1 MSIARSSLVFAA
13 GTLISRISGLAR
25 DVVTTH
31 ILGAGPLHDA
41 FVVAQ
46 RIPNLLRD
54 MLAEGALGSSFT
66 KVYTGLKE
74 QDPEGADRLLFQMLY
89 LSFLIMLALVVLG
102 ISAAPQLVDFMSLG
116 EETSPVF
123 RQNAVT
129 LTKILFPSLGMSVLG
144 AVAMGALYQKGRFF
158 FNAIIPVLANLG
170 VIAGGLFLGEALL
183 RFAPHWVERSGD
195 ARVLGLAWGTILGF
209 FVQMLA
215 ALWSVRTTLFGL
227 CRQLG
232 KSLPWTPEIKQVLK
246 LMGPA
251 VIATSAAPINSI
263 VNTNFA
269 TSVGPGAVTWL
280 TYAFRILQLPIGIF
294 GVAVGVYA
302 LPALT
307 RAVIKAGKR
316 VDSEVTRQLQQAC
329 VFVTW
334 LLVPCMLFALVNH
347 QRIID
352 FLFRHGHYS
361 QLDSIYTGQALF
373 AYSLSMV
380 AYGLIKVMTAF
391 YYATDKTSFAMK
403 VSLLS
408 IATNVLGNLLFVHR
422 FGHVGLALTS
432 SLTLSLNAGILVWGS
447 SRMGARWDRKDLKD
461 QLFWL
466 VVASLCY
473 LLLSYVNGASAAWI
487 ERAFRL
493 WESSLGQLTLF
504 QEGWAHKSLALLPKL
519 LDFLLLSFQGFLLL
533 VSFGVFALRQ
543 KAGSWP
549 GTIHFLKRSL
559 KRFRS

>member
-1 MSIARSSLVFAA
+1 MSIARSSLFFAA
-13 GTLISRISGLAR
+13 GTLISRVSGLVR

-66 KVYTGLKE
+66 KVYTSLKE
-74 QDPEGADRLLFQMLY
+74 QNSEGADRLLFQMLY
-89 LSFLIMLALVVLG
+89 LSFLVMLSLIMLG
-102 ISAAPQLVDFMSLG
+102 IWAAPDLVAFMSLG
-116 EETSPVF
+116 GESSEIY
-123 RQNAVT
+123 QLNAVS
-129 LTKILFPSLGMSVLG
+129 LTQILFPSLGMSVIG

-158 FNAIIPVLANLG
+158 FNAVIPVLANLG
-170 VIAGGLFLGEALL
+170 VIFGGLVLGDLL
-183 RFAPHWVERSGD
+183 QTYSPEWVAGSGD

-209 FVQMLA
+209 LIQMLA
-215 ALWSVRTTLFGL
+215 AIWSVRAPLIY
-227 CRQLG
+227 CG
-232 KSLPWTPEIKQVLK
+232 KSLWKDLPWSGDIKLVLK

-269 TSVGPGAVTWL
+269 TGVGPGAVTWL

-316 VDSEVTRQLQQAC
+316 VDSEVSAQLQQAC
-329 VFVTW
+329 TFVSW
-334 LLVPCMLFALVNH
+334 LLLPCMMFALVNH

-352 FLFRHGHYS
+352 FLFRHGHYTAA
-361 QLDSIYTGQALF
+361 DAEATGRALF
-373 AYSLSMV
+373 AYSLSML

-403 VSLLS
+403 VSLFS
-408 IATNVLGNLLFVHR
+408 IASNVLGNMLFVHR

-432 SLTLSLNAGILVWGS
+432 SMTLSLNAAILVWGS
-447 SRMGARWDRKDLKD
+447 KRMGADWNLAELKK
-461 QLFWL
+461 
-466 VVASLCY
+466 
-473 LLLSYVNGASAAWI
+473 NGAWLALGAAVYLSVSLLNPGLERIIAGFLANWRQIDNLIFLSLHGSLVLLCFGFSALRMRSGSWAAAL
-487 ERAFRL
+487 ELGR
-493 WESSLGQLTLF
+493 SSL
-504 QEGWAHKSLALLPKL
+504 
-519 LDFLLLSFQGFLLL
+519 
-533 VSFGVFALRQ
+533 RR
-543 KAGSWP
+543 
-549 GTIHFLKRSL
+549 LKP
-559 KRFRS
+559 